1 MLWSPWYE
9 KHSFVYPVDLTCT
22 HHYSPNQSKSRHRIS
37 MMWLERCYAIGPLR
51 IRCSRDMELSSDWP
65 LGIGQAWV
73 LRMFMSFLFA
83 EAHALSL
90 YSFYC
95 AVQSIQPGTFQYKL
109 RRLPAIW
116 TRCFGICLIG
126 CDSNYK
132 SKAQRPHKI
141 WRLFLL
147 LCPIDAVG
155 KALFLADF
163 VHIFPVSRLS
173 SNAPHVIGA
182 AVFLPYFFVS
192 SGYLTWHLAFWPYL
206 LFCLIQVYDL
216 FSSLHPYVKITSFV
230 LEVDAGL
237 AMLANHYVIWC
248 ARWGGVV
255 FANSSAASSGLTG
268 YHSWECSYTFGL
280 DIYII

>member
-9 KHSFVYPVDLTCT
+9 KHSFVYRVDLTCT
-22 HHYSPNQSKSRHRIS
+22 HQYPPNQSKSRHRIS
-37 MMWLERCYAIGPLR
+37 MMWLERCYVCHWAPADSLLAWHGTLKWLAAWHWPSLSAKDVYELP
-51 IRCSRDMELSSDWP
+51 IRRSSRVVTL
-65 LGIGQAWV
+65 
-73 LRMFMSFLFA
+73 SFLLCSPKYSTWHFSVQA
-83 EAHALSL
+83 ASL
-90 YSFYC
+90 
-95 AVQSIQPGTFQYKL
+95 AGNLEI
-109 RRLPAIW
+109 IW

-132 SKAQRPHKI
+132 SKAQSPHKI

-155 KALFLADF
+155 KALFLAKF

-192 SGYLTWHLAFWPYL
+192 LGYLTWHLAFWPYL

-248 ARWGGVV
+248 ARW
-255 FANSSAASSGLTG
+255 
-268 YHSWECSYTFGL
+268 ECSYTFGL
-280 DIYII
+280 DI

>member
-65 LGIGQAWV
+65 LGIGPAWV

-90 YSFYC
+90 YPFYC

-116 TRCFGICLIG
+116 TRCFGICLIV

-182 AVFLPYFFVS
+182 AVFLPYIFRE
-192 SGYLTWHLAFWPYL
+192 LRLPYL
-206 LFCLIQVYDL
+206 ALGLLAI
-216 FSSLHPYVKITSFV
+216 SSLLLDPSLWSLQFPASLCEDHFLCLGS
-230 LEVDAGL
+230 GC
-237 AMLANHYVIWC
+237 W
-248 ARWGGVV
+248 ARHVGQSLRDLVRQMGWGG
-255 FANSSAASSGLTG
+255 FCQQLG
-268 YHSWECSYTFGL
+268 C
-280 DIYII
+280 IIRAYWLSQLGM